1 MSLPIIL
8 LLLVAALAVGVWGV
22 YEFGRGLD
30 QRAEQAA
37 RGARGY
43 EDRRM
48 ATLLDQWDVRLRRTG
63 LGRQIARRLTA
74 SGVGMRL
81 STFVGLLGG
90 AILLLLVLLGQFLSP
105 LLGVLTAAGVAGAA
119 FAYLRHQ
126 EDRRRDD
133 FIAQLPELARVL
145 GNGTAAGLSIRTAL
159 EMAAEELDDP
169 AATELARTA
178 EALRLGQSF
187 DDAMVDLRDRLPSR
201 ELAVLV
207 STLVVASRSGGSLIT
222 SLRNISTT
230 LEQRKETRREVK
242 TILGQSV
249 VAGWAIGGMG
259 LAVVLGI
266 AVFAPETLQRMTGS
280 LIGQVIL
287 VAALSLFTAA
297 MLLIRRMTR
306 IDV

>member
-1 MSLPIIL
+1 MNLPTIMLSL
-8 LLLVAALAVGVWGV
+8 LAVLAAVVWAA

-30 QRAEQAA
+30 QRAELAT

-43 EDRRM
+43 EERRM
-48 ATLLDQWDVRLRRTG
+48 ATFLDRWDARLRRTN
-63 LGRQIARRLTA
+63 LGRRLGRRLTA
-74 SGVGMRL
+74 SGTRIRL
-81 STFVGLLGG
+81 STFVFALGG
-90 AILLLLVLLGQFLSP
+90 AGLAIIVLLGQFLSP
-105 LLGVLTAAGVAGAA
+105 FLGVVLAAGGCGAV

-126 EDRRRDD
+126 EDRRREE
-133 FIAQLPELARVL
+133 FVGQLPELARVL
-145 GNGTAAGLSIRTAL
+145 GNATSAGLSIRTAI

-169 AATELARTA
+169 ARTELARTA

-187 DDAMVDLRDRLPSR
+187 DEAMNDLRERLPSR

-222 SLRNISTT
+222 SLRNIATT

-259 LAVVLGI
+259 AVMLLGI
-266 AVFAPETLQRMTGS
+266 AVFSPGTLERMTAS
-280 LIGQVIL
+280 VVGQLIL
-287 VAALSLFTAA
+287 VTVLVLFSSAV
-297 MLLIRRMTR
+297 LLIRRMTR

>member
-1 MSLPIIL
+1 MNLPTIML
-8 LLLVAALAVGVWGV
+8 ALLAVLAAMVWAA

-30 QRAEQAA
+30 QRAELAT

-43 EDRRM
+43 EERRM
-48 ATLLDQWDVRLRRTG
+48 ATFLDRWDARLRRTN
-63 LGRQIARRLTA
+63 LGRRLGRRLTA
-74 SGVGMRL
+74 SGTRIRL
-81 STFVGLLGG
+81 STFVFTLGG
-90 AILLLLVLLGQFLSP
+90 AGLAIVVLLGQFLSP
-105 LLGVLTAAGVAGAA
+105 FLGVVLAAGACGAV

-126 EDRRRDD
+126 EDRRREE
-133 FIAQLPELARVL
+133 FVGQLPELARVL
-145 GNGTAAGLSIRTAL
+145 GNATSAGLSIRTAI

-169 AATELARTA
+169 ARTELARTA

-187 DDAMVDLRDRLPSR
+187 DEAMNDLRERLPSR

-222 SLRNISTT
+222 SLRNIATT

-259 LAVVLGI
+259 AVMLLGI
-266 AVFAPETLQRMTGS
+266 AVFSPGTLERMTAS
-280 LIGQVIL
+280 VVGQLIL
-287 VAALSLFTAA
+287 VTVLVLFSSAV
-297 MLLIRRMTR
+297 LLIRRMTR

>member
-1 MSLPIIL
+1 MNQASIL
-8 LLLVAALAVGVWGV
+8 LLLLAVLAAVVWAA

-30 QRAEQAA
+30 QRAEMAS
-37 RGARGY
+37 RGSRGY
-43 EDRRM
+43 EERRM
-48 ATLLDQWDVRLRRTG
+48 ATFLDRSDARLRRTT
-63 LGRQIARRLTA
+63 LGRQVSRRLTA
-74 SGVGMRL
+74 AGVRIRL
-81 STFVGLLGG
+81 STFLYLMTGLGL
-90 AILLLLVLLGQFLSP
+90 AIIVLLGRFLSP
-105 LLGVLTAAGVAGAA
+105 LLGVVLAVGAGGAV

-126 EDRRRDD
+126 EDRRRDE
-133 FIAQLPELARVL
+133 FVGQLPELARVL
-145 GNGTAAGLSIRTAL
+145 GNATSAGLSIRTAI

-169 AATELARTA
+169 ARTELARTA

-187 DDAMVDLRDRLPSR
+187 DEAMVELRQRLPSR

-222 SLRNISTT
+222 SLRSIATT

-259 LAVVLGI
+259 ALMLLGI
-266 AVFAPETLQRMTGS
+266 AVFTPGTLERMTAS
-280 LIGQVIL
+280 LVGQVIL
-287 VAALSLFTAA
+287 VAVLALFSSAV
-297 MLLIRRMTR
+297 LLIRRMTR